1 MLSLIQSNHFVTGEI
16 VIVDGGFANST

>member
-1 MLSLIQSNHFVTGEI
+1 MLSLIESNHFVTGEI